1 MSPCV
6 AFWFHNNIGQA
17 VLQINFEKISLK
29 FSKVC
34 YTVSYDFL
42 MKDLRFSL
50 IEFDLGVRNMKSL
63 VIAEKPSVARDIARV
78 LGANQK
84 NGGVLEGKKYVVTW
98 ALGHLI
104 TLADP
109 EEYDKKYEKW
119 EMSTL
124 PMMPKDMKLVVIRQT
139 GKQFS
144 VVKTQLFR
152 KDIEEII
159 IATDAGREG
168 ELVARW
174 ILEKAGCHKPIKRL
188 WISSVTDKAIK
199 EGFVNLKDGHA
210 YDNLY
215 RAAVARAEA
224 DWLVGM
230 NGTRALTCK
239 YNAQLSCG
247 RVQTPTL
254 AMIARREEE
263 IRQFTPKEYYGV
275 SVETQDVKWTWRD
288 EKTKSFRTFS
298 REKAEEIRRKTETAS
313 LEVTRI
319 EEKTK
324 KSMAPGLYDLTT
336 LQREANQKYGF
347 SAKETLNIMQRLYEN
362 HKVLT
367 YPRTDSRYIG
377 KDIVPTIR
385 ERLKACGIGP
395 YRKLAGALMNK
406 PVQANSSFVDDKKVS
421 DHHAIIP
428 TEQFVQ
434 LDHMTNEER
443 KIYDMVVRRFLAV
456 LYPPFEYQQV
466 TMEAKA
472 AGETF
477 AASGKVV
484 KSQGW
489 KEVYEGGDQEESEE
503 DEEKLKDQRLPKM
516 QTGQKLKVLRAA
528 LNTGKTKP
536 PARFTEATLL
546 AAMENPVK
554 FMETR
559 DKEAV
564 KTIGE
569 TGGLGTVATRADIIE
584 KLFHSFMM
592 EKKGNEIHITS
603 KAKQLLELVPEDL
616 KKPELTADWEMKLSQ
631 IAKGKIRQGDF
642 LHEIRDY
649 TCEIVDEIKSGEG
662 TFRHDNLT
670 NKVCPRCGKKLLAV
684 NGKNSKMLVCQDRE
698 CGYRETISRT
708 TNARCPKCHKR
719 MEMYVKGKEE
729 TFICA
734 CGYKEKLSAF
744 QARRKKEGAGV
755 GKRDV
760 QNYLRRQQK
769 EANEPVNN
777 AFAQALSGIKL

>member
-1 MSPCV
+1 
-6 AFWFHNNIGQA
+6 
-17 VLQINFEKISLK
+17 
-29 FSKVC
+29 
-34 YTVSYDFL
+34 
-42 MKDLRFSL
+42 
-50 IEFDLGVRNMKSL
+50 MKSL

-139 GKQFS
+139 EKQFS

-199 EGFVNLKDGHA
+199 EGFANLKDGHA

>member
-1 MSPCV
+1 
-6 AFWFHNNIGQA
+6 
-17 VLQINFEKISLK
+17 
-29 FSKVC
+29 
-34 YTVSYDFL
+34 
-42 MKDLRFSL
+42 
-50 IEFDLGVRNMKSL
+50 MKSL

-84 NGGVLEGKKYVVTW
+84 NGGILEGKNYVVTW
-98 ALGHLI
+98 ALGHLV

-109 EEYDKKYEKW
+109 EEYDRKYEKW
-119 EMSTL
+119 EMATL
-124 PMMPKDMKLVVIRQT
+124 PMLPKEMKLVVIRQT
-139 GKQFS
+139 GRQFS

-152 KDIEEII
+152 KDIGEII

-199 EGFVNLKDGHA
+199 EGFANLKDGHD

-254 AMIARREEE
+254 AMIAKREEE
-263 IRQFTPKEYYGV
+263 IRKFVPKEYYGI
-275 SVETQDVKWTWRD
+275 SLETQDVKWTWRD

-298 REKAEEIRRKTETAS
+298 RERAEQIKGRLENAALEITSVEKKAKKT
-313 LEVTRI
+313 
-319 EEKTK
+319 
-324 KSMAPGLYDLTT
+324 MAPGLYDLTT
-336 LQREANQKYGF
+336 LQREANLKYGF

-377 KDIVPTIR
+377 KDIVPTIK

-406 PVQANSSFVDDKKVS
+406 PVQVNGSFVDDKRVS

-456 LYPPFEYQQV
+456 LYPASQYEQV
-466 TMEAKA
+466 TMEAKV

-477 AASGKVV
+477 AASGKVI
-484 KSQGW
+484 KSLGW
-489 KEVYEGGDQEESEE
+489 KEVYEGGADDDLE
-503 DEEKLKDQRLPKM
+503 DEAEDEKKLKDQRLPEMK
-516 QTGQKLKVLRAA
+516 TGTRLKILKTS

-564 KTIGE
+564 KTLGE

-631 IAKGKIRQGDF
+631 IAKGRIRQGDF
-642 LHEIRDY
+642 LHQIRDY
-649 TCEIVDEIKSGEG
+649 TCEIVDEIKTGEG

-670 NKVCPRCGKKLLAV
+670 NKVCPQCGKKLLAV

-729 TFICA
+729 TFVCQ

-744 QARRKKEGAGV
+744 QARRQKEGAGV

-760 QNYLRRQQK
+760 QNYLRKQQK

-777 AFAQALSGIKL
+777 TFAQALSGIKL